1 MNETTTV
8 GIIHDVLMDEL
19 SIHYEHAPTSS
30 ECNLIASA
38 ILNALV
44 REGHIITTE
53 EETA

>member
-1 MNETTTV
+1 VNEISTV

-19 SIHYEHAPTSS
+19 SVYYDHAPTSS
-30 ECNLIASA
+30 ECNMIAGA
-38 ILNALV
+38 IINALL